1 MKKKLALVLT
11 AITLSMTLFVGC
23 GNTETTGVA
32 DETIANTVEETVV
45 DVVEPIEAPHE
56 HTYTEEVTTPATCL
70 EDGEKTFTCECGD
83 TYTEAIPATGH
94 DFAEYVSNEDATY
107 EADGTETATCLVCG
121 ETDTRVA
128 EGSMLTYTFEE
139 MEATKYAKSTVNVRS
154 LPTADGEKLGGLST
168 NDEVKVTGKCNE
180 TGWYRIEYS
189 DSVAYVSDSY
199 LVDNKIE
206 IKPAEAPANNSGS
219 TANSNIPTYTTYAEV
234 KEYAVS
240 LGYPICSAT
249 DNGDGTAMTY
259 FINCVEDN
267 TYTSWDY
274 EYESRL
280 ADLSASRDAA
290 NAILGLNNGW
300 HWNSDKFVSKTLIA
314 HCDAHHDW
322 YVDISRWAH
331 NPQNCDGTNCH

>member
-1 MKKKLALVLT
+1 MKKKTVSIILASVLT
-11 AITLSMTLFVGC
+11 MAMLVGC
-23 GNTETTGVA
+23 GSTEAVNTTEKTEDGA
-32 DETIANTVEETVV
+32 
-45 DVVEPIEAPHE
+45 EASHE
-56 HTYTEEVTTPATCL
+56 HSFTEEITKEATCL
-70 EDGEKTFTCECGD
+70 EAGEKTLTCECGE
-83 TYTEAIPATGH
+83 TKTEIIEAIGH
-94 DFAEYVSNEDATY
+94 TFENYVSNEDATY
-107 EADGTETATCLVCG
+107 EADGTETGTCSVCG

-128 EGSMLTYTFEE
+128 EGSMLTYTFED

-154 LPTADGEKLGGLST
+154 LPDSDGEKLGGLSQ
-168 NDEVKVTGKCNE
+168 NDEVKVTGKCIE

-189 DSVAYVSDSY
+189 DGVAYVSDSY
-199 LVDNKIE
+199 LVDNKTE
-206 IKPAEAPANNSGS
+206 TKSATTVSNSGGGS
-219 TANSNIPTYTTYAEV
+219 TASSNIPTYTTYADV
-234 KEYAVS
+234 KAYAIS

-267 TYTSWDY
+267 TYTSWDF

-290 NAILGLNNGW
+290 DAILGLNNGW

-322 YVDISRWAH
+322 YVVISRWAH